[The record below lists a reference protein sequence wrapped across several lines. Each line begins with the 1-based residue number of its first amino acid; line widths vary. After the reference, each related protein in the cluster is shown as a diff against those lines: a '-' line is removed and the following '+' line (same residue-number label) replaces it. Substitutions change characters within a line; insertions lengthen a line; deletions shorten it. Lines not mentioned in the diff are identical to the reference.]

1 LRFFILIFLF
11 FSLTYAKTPYEIGK
25 DLYIKGGCYS
35 CHGNNLEGLHQFPHL
50 ANRAK
55 GYMTYKLK
63 YFRDGKADTQEQEM
77 MITYATGLSDEDIN
91 NLTTYM
97 NKYVKEINAERYDD
111 SFSPEG
117 DGGS

>member
-1 LRFFILIFLF
+1 MRFFVLFILFL
-11 FSLTYAKTPYEIGK
+11 SVLYCETPYEKGAK
-25 DLYIKGGCYS
+25 LYMQKTCYS
-35 CHGNNLEGLHQFPHL
+35 CHGNNLEGLHQYPYL

-63 YFRDGKADTQEQEM
+63 YFREGKADTQQQEM
-77 MITYATGLSDEDIN
+77 MITFASSLSDEDIE

-97 NKYVKEINAERYDD
+97 YEYVEDVNKQRYDD
-111 SFSPEG
+111 SFSTEG

>member
-1 LRFFILIFLF
+1 MSILLISILN
-11 FSLTYAKTPYEIGK
+11 AKTPYEIGK
-25 DLYIKGGCYS
+25 NLYLKKGCYS
-35 CHGNNLEGLHQFPHL
+35 CHGNKLEGLHEYPHL

-63 YFRDGKADTQEQEM
+63 YFRSGKADTQQQEM
-77 MITYATGLSDEDIN
+77 MIAIAEKMSDEDIE

-97 NKYVKEINAERYDD
+97 YEFVEEENDERYDD
-111 SFSPEG
+111 SYKVFG

>member
-1 LRFFILIFLF
+1 LRLTTIIFLLI
-11 FSLTYAKTPYEIGK
+11 SILHAKTSYELGK
-25 DLYIKGGCYS
+25 DLYVKKGCYS
-35 CHGNNLEGLHQFPHL
+35 CHGNKLEGLHQYPHL

-63 YFRDGKADTQEQEM
+63 YFRSGKADTQQQEM
-77 MITYATGLSDEDIN
+77 MIVFAQSLSDDDIE

-97 NKYVKEINAERYDD
+97 YEYVEEESMERYDD
-111 SFSPEG
+111 SFQAEG